1 MKTLLLALL
10 LTPTN
15 SSDPE
20 NLLARDILR
29 ELIEI
34 NTTIST
40 GSTGKAAE
48 AMAARLRAAGFA
60 PDDIQIIGPRPER
73 ANLVVHLRGSGERR
87 PILLMAHLDV
97 VEARKADWSTDPFQF
112 VEKDGYFYGRGT
124 GDNKSGDTI
133 LMTTLMRLKKEG
145 YRSDR
150 DLIMPLTADD
160 EADETN
166 EYGI

>member
-34 NTTIST
+34 NTTHAT

-48 AMAARLRAAGFA
+48 AMAVRLRAAGFA
-60 PDDIQIIGPRPER
+60 PADIQIIGPRPER
-73 ANLVVHLRGSGERR
+73 ANLVARPRGSGARR
-87 PILLMAHLDV
+87 PSLFIAHRHLG
-97 VEARKADWSTDPFQF
+97 EARKTD
-112 VEKDGYFYGRGT
+112 
-124 GDNKSGDTI
+124 
-133 LMTTLMRLKKEG
+133 
-145 YRSDR
+145 RS
-150 DLIMPLTADD
+150 
-160 EADETN
+160 
-166 EYGI
+166 